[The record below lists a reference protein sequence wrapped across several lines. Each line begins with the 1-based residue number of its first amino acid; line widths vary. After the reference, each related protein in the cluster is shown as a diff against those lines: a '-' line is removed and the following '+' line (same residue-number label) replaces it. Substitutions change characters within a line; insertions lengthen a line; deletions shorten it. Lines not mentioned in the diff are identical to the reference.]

1 MALAGDGSSAL
12 VGALRD
18 GDGDGAAWQF
28 ARSGTSWVQQGGKLT
43 GSGEVGSGGFGTA
56 VALSATGDTAL
67 VGGSSDDDNTGAA
80 WVLVASSPAAPTNV
94 RAAPGLGQATV
105 TFAPSPGATS
115 YTVTSS
121 PGGATATGASS
132 PIVVSGLDAD
142 TLYTF
147 TVTASNVG
155 GASPPS
161 SASSA
166 VRTFGRPGAP
176 QSVSATARD
185 GAAEVAFDP
194 PAGDGGTPVLYY
206 TATATPG
213 GPSASGIGPITV
225 VGLQNGVTYTLTV
238 TATNA
243 VGTSD
248 PSPPSNPVTP
258 VGPSRQHPD
267 PPPAVPR
274 PEIPSFTA
282 PAGPR
287 VPPPRSG

>member
-1 MALAGDGSSAL
+1 MAGGDKLEVPAATGESAVGYAVSLSADGGTALLGGPYDNALVGGAWVFTRAGETWSQQGGELTGSGETGPGFFGVSVSLAGDGGTALIGADADDSAGAVFTFARSGGTWSQQGPKITGDGATDGALFGFDVALAGDGSSAL

-121 PGGATATGASS
+121 PGGATATGAS
-132 PIVVSGLDAD
+132 AR
-142 TLYTF
+142 
-147 TVTASNVG
+147 
-155 GASPPS
+155 S
-161 SASSA
+161 SYPAW
-166 VRTFGRPGAP
+166 TP
-176 QSVSATARD
+176 ARS
-185 GAAEVAFDP
+185 
-194 PAGDGGTPVLYY
+194 TR
-206 TATATPG
+206 
-213 GPSASGIGPITV
+213 
-225 VGLQNGVTYTLTV
+225 
-238 TATNA
+238 
-243 VGTSD
+243 
-248 PSPPSNPVTP
+248 
-258 VGPSRQHPD
+258 SR
-267 PPPAVPR
+267 
-274 PEIPSFTA
+274 
-282 PAGPR
+282 
-287 VPPPRSG
+287 